1 MSLSDLRLE
10 ELRRAWDAA
19 GQGHVLAH
27 AASLAP
33 AERDALVAQL
43 QTIDPFAATAAFA
56 RATAAPP
63 ARAPREAL
71 APLPDVPALAGHPE
85 RAAWRARGLAAVRA
99 GEVAV
104 LLLAGGQGSR
114 LGFDG
119 PKGCYDV
126 GLPSRKS
133 LFRLQGERLRKLEAL
148 AGAAKPVPWYVMTS
162 AATDAATRAYF
173 AREDYFGLR
182 ADQCFFFAQGA
193 LPAFD
198 AAGKVLLEAPSRVCV
213 APDGNGGVYGAL
225 AASGALADMER
236 RGVAYVS
243 QYCVDNALVKVGDP
257 EFVGFAAAERA
268 DVACK
273 VVRRVDA
280 GEKVGVVALRGGRP
294 GVVEYSELDA
304 ADAARVD
311 AAGALVFRD
320 AHVCVNCFA
329 VEFLARAAET
339 LVDALPLHVARKA
352 IAHYD
357 GARVAAPAA
366 PNGVK
371 LERFIFD
378 AFPHAA
384 RFRCLEGDRAADFAP
399 VKNAPGNA
407 DSPDTARA
415 LVSAAHGAEAGLSQ
429 PNFRTL

>member
-43 QTIDPFAATAAFA
+43 QTIDPAAATAAFA
-56 RATAAPP
+56 RATAPPP

-71 APLPDVPALAGHPE
+71 APLPDVPALAGHPD
-85 RAAWRARGLAAVRA
+85 RAAWRARWASRA
-99 GEVAV
+99 GRA
-104 LLLAGGQGSR
+104 AQ
-114 LGFDG
+114 
-119 PKGCYDV
+119 
-126 GLPSRKS
+126 
-133 LFRLQGERLRKLEAL
+133 EAR
-148 AGAAKPVPWYVMTS
+148 GAAARGETRALVRDDVRR
-162 AATDAATRAYF
+162 DGRATRSAYF
-173 AREDYFGLR
+173 AREHYFGLR
-182 ADQCFFFAQGA
+182 ADQCFFFAGA

-198 AAGKVLLEAPSRVCV
+198 AAGKVLLETPPRVCV
-213 APDGNGGVYGAL
+213 APTATGRGGAL

-243 QYCVDNALVKVGDP
+243 QYCVDNALV
-257 EFVGFAAAERA
+257 
-268 DVACK
+268 
-273 VVRRVDA
+273 
-280 GEKVGVVALRGGRP
+280 
-294 GVVEYSELDA
+294 
-304 ADAARVD
+304 
-311 AAGALVFRD
+311 
-320 AHVCVNCFA
+320 
-329 VEFLARAAET
+329 
-339 LVDALPLHVARKA
+339 KA

-384 RFRCLEGDRAADFAP
+384 PFPVLEGDRAADFAP